1 MDMKS
6 PARVMEEKSCGESSR
21 SSRSTT
27 PPVSASALH
36 AANQAAST
44 MVSAQADVASPSDSA
59 PVKLTSHLR
68 RRSGTPASIR
78 SKESEDL
85 RERMMTMEAE
95 LRALRDELSNRSSL
109 TSNTSSQATL
119 KEIKDQDC
127 SLADS
132 NDNGINNAINEAT
145 IDNQNV
151 VKKEENSSSI
161 GSISASEPASKDN
174 NGCGG
179 PSEAKKAKKEDTSE
193 DNADNENK
201 NNNRTTT

>member
-1 MDMKS
+1 M
-6 PARVMEEKSCGESSR
+6 
-21 SSRSTT
+21 
-27 PPVSASALH
+27 
-36 AANQAAST
+36 
-44 MVSAQADVASPSDSA
+44 
-59 PVKLTSHLR
+59 
-68 RRSGTPASIR
+68 
-78 SKESEDL
+78 
-85 RERMMTMEAE
+85 
-95 LRALRDELSNRSSL
+95 

-132 NDNGINNAINEAT
+132 NDNINNAITEAT
-145 IDNQNV
+145 IDNNV
-151 VKKEENSSSI
+151 VKKEANNSSI
-161 GSISASEPASKDN
+161 GSISAEPAPKDN

>member
-1 MDMKS
+1 
-6 PARVMEEKSCGESSR
+6 
-21 SSRSTT
+21 
-27 PPVSASALH
+27 
-36 AANQAAST
+36 
-44 MVSAQADVASPSDSA
+44 
-59 PVKLTSHLR
+59 
-68 RRSGTPASIR
+68 
-78 SKESEDL
+78 
-85 RERMMTMEAE
+85 MMTMEAE

-161 GSISASEPASKDN
+161 GSISAPEPASKDN

>member
-1 MDMKS
+1 
-6 PARVMEEKSCGESSR
+6 
-21 SSRSTT
+21 
-27 PPVSASALH
+27 
-36 AANQAAST
+36 
-44 MVSAQADVASPSDSA
+44 
-59 PVKLTSHLR
+59 
-68 RRSGTPASIR
+68 
-78 SKESEDL
+78 
-85 RERMMTMEAE
+85 MMTMEAE

-145 IDNQNV
+145 IDNNV

-161 GSISASEPASKDN
+161 GSISAPEPASKDN

-193 DNADNENK
+193 ANADNENK